1 MSVII
6 SLHGVRASQGKN
18 GWQDKLGKY
27 IKDSEETIY
36 YHAYKYGWIPAFYS
50 IIPFIR
56 RYHIKKFQKWL
67 YKRIYPLYGEDICI
81 VCHSF
86 GTYIAFHA
94 LKESLGCRA
103 LILFGSILHCRE
115 SFKGIVPKRINSIDN
130 FHSLEDEVA
139 KYAPQGHAG
148 YYGFRKGKSKKWH
161 RHPYPKKKITNHRLF
176 LAEHTQ
182 YFPDK
187 FSDIL
192 KLIPPQP

>member
-1 MSVII
+1 MILI
-6 SLHGVRASQGKN
+6 SIHGVRSGRKN
-18 GWQDKLGKY
+18 WQDDLDQY
-27 IKDSEETIY
+27 IKDSEETNIR
-36 YHAYKYGWIPAFYS
+36 HIPYKYGWIPAFYS
-50 IIPFIR
+50 VIPFIR
-56 RYHIKKFQKWL
+56 RYHTNRFKKWL
-67 YKRIYPLYGEDICI
+67 VQYDLALNKCI
-81 VCHSF
+81 VAHSF
-86 GTYIAFHA
+86 GTFIGFHGSNDVD
-94 LKESLGCRA
+94 K